1 MAAAKYDLLIE
12 QGATWLR
19 TLTLRDSDNALV
31 NLTGYSARMSVRQK
45 IESTTTLL
53 DLTVANGRVALGG
66 AAGTIILTLTAIETA
81 ALSFALAV
89 YDIEMV
95 SGAGVVTRLM
105 NGRIALEKEVTR

>member
-1 MAAAKYDLLIE
+1 MAAATYDLMIE
-12 QGATWLR
+12 QGTTWVR
-19 TLTLRDSDNALV
+19 TLTLRNSDDALI

-66 AAGTIILTLTAIETA
+66 AAGTIILTLTATETA
-81 ALSFALAV
+81 ALSFALAM

-105 NGRIALEKEVTR
+105 RGRITLNKEVTR